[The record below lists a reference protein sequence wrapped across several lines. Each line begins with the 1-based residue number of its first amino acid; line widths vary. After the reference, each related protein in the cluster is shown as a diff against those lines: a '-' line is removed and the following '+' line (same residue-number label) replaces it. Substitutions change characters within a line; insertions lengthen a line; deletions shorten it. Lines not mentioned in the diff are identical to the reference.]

1 MLKPEVIRTHHR
13 HGPFSGWRRAFEVL
27 SCIFRPNGR
36 RSLSLG
42 DTSWCTFDDHDYY
55 SIAFIATKKTKT
67 CFLNKRSWEIRSYLF
82 ASFKACRPQHCSIKP
97 LLAKFALL
105 FLRQEIRSRFGSKC
119 FFDAGKPEEIVKEQK
134 FKAPYREAWLLW
146 SHFWLGGFVGTLNVP
161 HHFCT
166 CFYNMFSWI
175 GCAVLRVSG
184 FYITLLSQFFFPV
197 LPRIRFDIAICLY
210 SLMIRNAYVCWG
222 PAVIARQWL
231 SATTF
236 SLIIDHWE
244 IKIGSNTLLSFHVWF
259 QWGVDW
265 SCCHWLYLSR
275 FASHI
280 HKFGNVLIKFVTL
293 LRTQMV
299 LPIFL

>member
-1 MLKPEVIRTHHR
+1 MFSKIRD
-13 HGPFSGWRRAFEVL
+13 HG
-27 SCIFRPNGR
+27 
-36 RSLSLG
+36 RS
-42 DTSWCTFDDHDYY
+42 DHTY
-55 SIAFIATKKTKT
+55 IAF
-67 CFLNKRSWEIRSYLF
+67 FY
-82 ASFKACRPQHCSIKP
+82 ACRPQHCSIKP

-105 FLRQEIRSRFGSKC
+105 FWDRRYEVDSDLNAFLMQVSQRKLWRSKSSRLRIEKHGSFDPISGWAVLWEPSTDLTIFAHVFIICFHGLDARSYGFQGFISQCIRSF
-119 FFDAGKPEEIVKEQK
+119 
-134 FKAPYREAWLLW
+134 LL
-146 SHFWLGGFVGTLNVP
+146 
-161 HHFCT
+161 
-166 CFYNMFSWI
+166 
-175 GCAVLRVSG
+175 
-184 FYITLLSQFFFPV
+184 PV

-210 SLMIRNAYVCWG
+210 SLVIRNAYVCWG

-280 HKFGNVLIKFVTL
+280 HKFGNS
-293 LRTQMV
+293 
-299 LPIFL
+299 